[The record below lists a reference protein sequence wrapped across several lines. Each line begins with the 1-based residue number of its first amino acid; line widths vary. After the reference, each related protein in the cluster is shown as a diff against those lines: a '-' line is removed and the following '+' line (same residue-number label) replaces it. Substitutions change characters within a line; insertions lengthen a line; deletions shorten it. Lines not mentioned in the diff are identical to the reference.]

1 MNKPEKG
8 PRRFFSLTLL
18 GLFIAIIGLL
28 AVYNASVIEGF
39 NTFNDR
45 FYFVKQQINWLIIGV
60 SLYFIISRLN
70 PNLFKRIATPLFFLS
85 VVLMLLVL
93 VPGIGLK
100 LQGARRWL
108 SLGPIRFQPS
118 ELLKVDLVLYLAVW
132 LESKR
137 KVQSFLA
144 LIVICL
150 GLVMLQSDL
159 GTAAIIASICFGLYF
174 LSGAPIKSVA
184 AIVGLLLLGIFLLT
198 VISPYRLQRL
208 HTFIDPTSDTL
219 GRSYHINQV
228 ILGLGSGG
236 MFGVGLGRSRQKY
249 AYLPEAT
256 TDSIF
261 AIVGEETG
269 FIGGLFLVVLLLTL
283 CLLAFKI
290 ASQAPNQHQR
300 LVASGIAILFSAQT
314 FVNLSAMVAL
324 IPLTGVPLPLIS
336 YGGSSLISNFI
347 SLGIL
352 ASIAR
357 SI

>member
-1 MNKPEKG
+1 MRKPSYV
-8 PRRFFSLTLL
+8 FLIAAL
-18 GLFIAIIGLL
+18 GLFISVIGLI

-45 FYFVKQQINWLIIGV
+45 FYFAKQQLNWLLLGV
-60 SLYFIISRLN
+60 VAFVIATKLN
-70 PNLFKRIATPLFFLS
+70 PKILRKIGPPFFLLS
-85 VVLMLLVL
+85 LLLMLMVFI
-93 VPGIGLK
+93 PGIGLK

-108 SLGPIRFQPS
+108 SIGPIRLQPS
-118 ELLKVDLVLYLAVW
+118 ELLKIAIVLYLAHW
-132 LESKR
+132 LEIPK
-137 KVQSFLA
+137 KLGSFIF
-144 LIVICL
+144 LILITV
-150 GLVMLQSDL
+150 GLVILQSDF
-159 GTAAIIASICFGLYF
+159 GTAAIITSICFGLYF
-174 LSGAPIKSVA
+174 ISGSRLKEMGILLAVLILSAFFF
-184 AIVGLLLLGIFLLT
+184 IFS
-198 VISPYRLQRL
+198 SPYRMQRL
-208 HTFIDPTSDTL
+208 ATFIDPTSDTL

-249 AYLPEAT
+249 AYLPEAA

-269 FIGGLFLVVLLLTL
+269 FVGGLVLISLLLSL

-290 ASQAPNQHQR
+290 AAKARDQHQR
-300 LVASGIAILFSAQT
+300 LVAVGIALLFSAQT
-314 FVNLSAMVAL
+314 FVNLSSMVAL

-336 YGGSSLISNFI
+336 YGGSSLITNFI

-357 SI
+357 SL